1 MSKLIYMKE
10 YLNTFSQE
18 RIKELIDLGKL
29 KKTETEEPYIVIVEE
44 D

>member
-1 MSKLIYMKE
+1 MKE

-18 RIKELIDLGKL
+18 QIKELINLGKL
-29 KKTETEEPYIVIVEE
+29 KKTETEDYYIMIVEG

>member
-1 MSKLIYMKE
+1 MKLIYMKE
-10 YLNTFSQE
+10 VLNTFSQE
-18 RIKELIDLGKL
+18 QVKELIDLGKL

>member
-10 YLNTFSQE
+10 LLNTFSQE
-18 RIKELIDLGKL
+18 KIKEFMALGKL

-44 D
+44 E

>member
-1 MSKLIYMKE
+1 MKLIYMKE

-18 RIKELIDLGKL
+18 EIKDLINQGEL
-29 KKTETEEPYIVIVEE
+29 KKTELGEHYVVIIEE

>member
-1 MSKLIYMKE
+1 MKLIYMKE

-18 RIKELIDLGKL
+18 QIKGLIDLGKL
-29 KKTETEEPYIVIVEE
+29 KQTESGEPYVLIIEE